1 MLRDLFNQELSI
13 SEIARRTGHSRGTVR
28 KYLLSPVP
36 PAPQKRQQKPSK
48 LDGYKEYITS
58 RLQEYPL
65 SAKRIYRE
73 IQEKGFTGKYTI
85 VKDFVREVRPK
96 STVPAVYR
104 YETKPGIQSQVD
116 WAECGR
122 IDIDNESRKLYCFT
136 MILGYPERGTSS
148 SRYIS
153 MSIL

>member
-48 LDGYKEYITS
+48 LDGYKEYITA
-58 RLQEYPL
+58 RLREYPL

-96 STVPAVYR
+96 STVPLFAV
-104 YETKPGIQSQVD
+104 
-116 WAECGR
+116 A
-122 IDIDNESRKLYCFT
+122 
-136 MILGYPERGTSS
+136 
-148 SRYIS
+148 
-153 MSIL
+153 

>member
-1 MLRDLFNQELSI
+1 MLDLEEFLMLRDLFNQELSI

-73 IQEKGFTGKYTI
+73 IQDI
-85 VKDFVREVRPK
+85 VVEFPGYGYRRVTAELRNRGHEV
-96 STVPAVYR
+96 SLAV
-104 YETKPGIQSQVD
+104 
-116 WAECGR
+116 
-122 IDIDNESRKLYCFT
+122 
-136 MILGYPERGTSS
+136 
-148 SRYIS
+148 
-153 MSIL
+153 

>member
-1 MLRDLFNQELSI
+1 MLDLEEFLMLRDLFNERLSI

-28 KYLLSPVP
+28 KYLRTQVP
-36 PAPQKRQQKPSK
+36 PAPQERSRKPSK
-48 LDGYKEYITS
+48 LDGYREYIIQ

-96 STVPAVYR
+96 AKVHAVY
-104 YETKPGIQSQVD
+104 Y
-116 WAECGR
+116 
-122 IDIDNESRKLYCFT
+122 IDTRPNLVFNLR
-136 MILGYPERGTSS
+136 
-148 SRYIS
+148 
-153 MSIL
+153 